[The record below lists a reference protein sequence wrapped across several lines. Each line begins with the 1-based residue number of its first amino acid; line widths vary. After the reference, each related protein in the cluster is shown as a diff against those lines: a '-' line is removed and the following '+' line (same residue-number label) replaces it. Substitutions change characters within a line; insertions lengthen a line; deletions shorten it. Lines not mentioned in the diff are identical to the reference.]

1 MVYHLTRNRICP
13 SDSFRGG
20 DPLSVKPVKAISIIG
35 MMSELDEV
43 VKYCGDSGVFQP
55 DDAMSFYSDTKNFIT
70 LGNKN
75 PYSQPIQ
82 QLESACELAG
92 FRLSL
97 AEHDEISDQDEV
109 LRYVSNFVNK
119 AEKMVSN
126 KLRIEQEIDDCK
138 RAVKQVEHFTG
149 CDIDFTEI
157 TSCKYIMPTFGRLP
171 KESFEKLSAY
181 SSNQY
186 AIFFP
191 FTNDDTHYW
200 GAYFTIPEQKN
211 EIDRI
216 FSSLYFERLEVPP
229 IAGKPDDYM
238 KSLLEKLKG
247 LEDDLKK
254 EQTVIDEFWKKEQQS
269 CCRYYTCLEEMDS
282 YNEIKR
288 FAYRYHK
295 SFILVGWVPADKEK
309 SFVKKLDSINSIEY
323 SVIDARDVR
332 NQTPPV
338 IIKNPPFIRRYEFYV
353 KMYGLPCH
361 NEIDPTAFVAFT
373 YTLFFGIMF
382 GDVGQG
388 FVVAL
393 IGAFL
398 WKLKKM
404 EIGRI
409 LVPCGI
415 MGMIFGFLYGSVFGF
430 EELLTPVHEKLFG
443 THGKLIE
450 VMEPESITLIIYGS
464 VAIGIVTIALAM
476 IANIISSL
484 KRRDMES
491 ALFGANGISGFVLYV
506 SLVAGL
512 ICQMLLGI
520 ELMTVPYI
528 LGLVVLPL
536 ILMFMREPLGRL
548 VEGKKNWQPQKW
560 GEYFVQSF
568 FEIFEICLSYVTNT
582 MSFLRVGAY
591 ILVHAGMML
600 VVFTLA
606 EMVGG
611 AVGYTII
618 LVIGNVIVMALEA
631 LLVAIQVLRLDY
643 YEIFSRFY
651 IGEGRPFTPV
661 VAKKLNPA
669 SK

>member
-1 MVYHLTRNRICP
+1 M
-13 SDSFRGG
+13 
-20 DPLSVKPVKAISIIG
+20 SVKTVKSISIIG
-35 MMSELDEV
+35 MMSDLDEV
-43 VKYCGDSGVFQP
+43 IQFCGDSCSFQP
-55 DDAMSFYSDTKNFIT
+55 DDAMSFYSDTKNFVP
-70 LGNKN
+70 LNDKN
-75 PYSQPIQ
+75 PYAQPIT
-82 QLESACELAG
+82 QLKNACELGG
-92 FRLSL
+92 FPLSYAQEPSSQSSDALL
-97 AEHDEISDQDEV
+97 AYVNQFVDRTEEIVSRKLLLEQSIDECQ
-109 LRYVSNFVNK
+109 R
-119 AEKMVSN
+119 A
-126 KLRIEQEIDDCK
+126 IE
-138 RAVKQVEHFTG
+138 QVEHFTG

-157 TSCKYIMPTFGRLP
+157 NNCQYITPNFGRLP
-171 KESFEKLSAY
+171 KESYEKLSAY
-181 SSNQY
+181 SSNHY

-191 FTNDDTHYW
+191 FSNDDTHYW

-216 FSSLYFERLEVPP
+216 FSSLFFERLEVPP

-238 KSLLEKLKG
+238 KSLQTKQQALRDELTQEQEKLSAFW
-247 LEDDLKK
+247 EK
-254 EQTVIDEFWKKEQQS
+254 EKQQCLATYTKLDE
-269 CCRYYTCLEEMDS
+269 LNS

-288 FAYRYHK
+288 YAYRYHK
-295 SFILVGWVPADKEK
+295 SFILVGWIPAEKEK
-309 SFVKKLDSINSIEY
+309 YFTKKLDTIKSIEY
-323 SVIDARDVR
+323 SVNDAKDLH
-332 NQTPPV
+332 NQKPPV
-338 IIKNPPFIRRYEFYV
+338 ILKNPPFIRRYEFYV

-361 NEIDPTAFVAFT
+361 NEIDPTTFVALT

-393 IGAFL
+393 IGAIMYKF
-398 WKLKKM
+398 KKM

-430 EELLTPVHEKLFG
+430 EDLLTPVHQALFG
-443 THGKLIE
+443 TKGKLIE
-450 VMEPESITLIIYGS
+450 VMEPESINIIIYGS

-476 IANIISSL
+476 IVNIVSSL
-484 KRRDMES
+484 KRRDYES
-491 ALFGANGISGFVLYV
+491 AFFGANGLSGFVLYV

-512 ICQMLLGI
+512 VCQMLLGI
-520 ELMTVPYI
+520 KIMNIAYI
-528 LGLVVLPL
+528 LGLIVVPL
-536 ILMFMREPLGRL
+536 ILMFLREPLGRL
-548 VEGKKNWQPQKW
+548 CEGKKNWQPHSW
-560 GEYFVQSF
+560 GEYCVQSF
-568 FEIFEICLSYVTNT
+568 FELFEMCLSYVTNT

-611 AVGYTII
+611 AVGYTLII
-618 LVIGNVIVMALEA
+618 IIGNGIVMALEA

-661 VAKKLNPA
+661 IARKPQ
-669 SK
+669 